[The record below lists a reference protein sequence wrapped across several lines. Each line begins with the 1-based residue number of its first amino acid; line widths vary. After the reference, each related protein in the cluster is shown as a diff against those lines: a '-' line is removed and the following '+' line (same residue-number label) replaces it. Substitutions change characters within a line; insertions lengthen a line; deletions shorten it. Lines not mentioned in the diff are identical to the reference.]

1 MTDKHPGC
9 PECDIP
15 SDGYPELINKGSYYW
30 CWKCKKRYGKSS
42 LVLLGEAYTGVLD
55 KIKKLHKDK
64 QKSLANQHSGKQVIG
79 PGGLPKSKKGGFG
92 QTLPLSTKF
101 KLGDWD
107 VDKVME
113 AYNSI
118 PSFQEILD

>member
-55 KIKKLHKDK
+55 KIKKLHK
-64 QKSLANQHSGKQVIG
+64 
-79 PGGLPKSKKGGFG
+79 
-92 QTLPLSTKF
+92 
-101 KLGDWD
+101 
-107 VDKVME
+107 
-113 AYNSI
+113 
-118 PSFQEILD
+118 